1 MDATSDSDEITK
13 FLDQLLLISSQEDNE
28 PSCILSGSGY
38 GSFWSPQT
46 KQMTMAMRGTEIIFL
61 SEYTD
66 GKCLVMSHGNILVV
80 NNDEIIE
87 VGYN

>member
-1 MDATSDSDEITK
+1 MDSISDSDETIGIV
-13 FLDQLLLISSQEDNE
+13 DQLLLISSQEDDV
-28 PSCILSGSGY
+28 PYCILSGSGY

-61 SEYTD
+61 SDYTD
-66 GKCLVMSHGNILVV
+66 RTCLVMSHGNILVV
-80 NNDEIIE
+80 NNEEIIE